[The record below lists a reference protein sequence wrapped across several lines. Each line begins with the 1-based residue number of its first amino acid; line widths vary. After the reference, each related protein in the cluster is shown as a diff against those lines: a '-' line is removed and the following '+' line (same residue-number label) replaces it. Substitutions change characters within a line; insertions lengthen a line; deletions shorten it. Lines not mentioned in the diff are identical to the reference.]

1 MATQLGDNVQGYT
14 LSAPERLFIAGEWR
28 APIDGGTLEVISPSR
43 GSVGARVAAAGPRDI
58 EAAVEAARDAFDN
71 GPWPRMP
78 MAERTAIVRKV
89 AALLRERLSET
100 AYATTLE
107 MGAPLPVARA
117 VAERAAALF
126 DDYSDIGDAYPIEDV
141 RLRTNGEYAVVV
153 SEPVGVVAA
162 IVPWNGPALLA
173 ALKVAPALV
182 AGCTVVLKPAPE
194 TPLDAYILAECLEE
208 AGVPA
213 GVFNLVPADRDASDH
228 LIRHPGIDKISFTG
242 STGVGK
248 HILRTVSDRVGRV
261 SLELGGKSAAIV
273 LEDADPELVV
283 SRLASEVTM
292 NTGQVCA
299 ALMRIIVPRSQS
311 RLYGEMLADA
321 VSQVR
326 VGDPFEQ
333 GTQVGPLAMKRQL
346 ERVQGYIDKGREEG
360 ATLMCGGGSPADL
373 DSGFYIQ
380 PTVFANVDRHMTI
393 AREEIFGPVASVIA
407 HDGADDAVRI
417 ANDSDY
423 GLHGGVF
430 TSDVDTAYAVARRLR
445 TGNVGHNI
453 RAIDWHMPFGGFK
466 QSGLGR
472 EGGVEGFRNFL
483 ETKTVYVAT
492 PPSQL
497 AKG

>member
-1 MATQLGDNVQGYT
+1 MATQLHDRDQGFT
-14 LSAPERLFIAGEWR
+14 IAEPERLYIGGEWR
-28 APIDGGTLEVISPSR
+28 APADGTYLDVVSPVD
-43 GSVGARVAAAGPRDI
+43 GAVGARVAAAGRQDI
-58 EAAVEAARDAFDN
+58 DAAVRAARDAFDN

-78 MAERTAIVRKV
+78 IVERAAIVRKIG
-89 AALLRERLSET
+89 ALLRERLDET
-100 AYATTLE
+100 AWATTLE
-107 MGAPLPVARA
+107 MGAPLPIAKS
-117 VAERAAALF
+117 VAERAAGLF
-126 DDYSDIGDAYPIEDV
+126 EEYAAIGQAYPVEDL
-141 RLRTNGEYAVVV
+141 RARTNGEYAVVV

-162 IVPWNGPALLA
+162 VVPWNGPALLA

-194 TPLDAYILAECLEE
+194 TPLDAYILAECIEA

-213 GVFNLVPADRDASDH
+213 GVFNLVPADREASDH
-228 LIRHPGIDKISFTG
+228 LIRHRDVDKISFTG

-248 HILRTVSDRVGRV
+248 HILRTTADRVARV
-261 SLELGGKSAAIV
+261 SLELGGKSAAII
-273 LEDADPELVV
+273 LDDADPDLVV
-283 SRLASEVTM
+283 SRMATEVTM

-299 ALMRIIVPRSQS
+299 ALMRVIVPRAQA
-311 RLYGEMLADA
+311 RMYGEMLADA
-321 VSQVR
+321 VSKIR
-326 VGDPFEQ
+326 VGNPFEQ

-346 ERVQGYIDKGREEG
+346 ERVEGYIGKGREEG
-360 ATLMCGGGSPADL
+360 ATLLCGGSRASDL
-373 DSGFYIQ
+373 GEGYYIQ
-380 PTVFANVDRHMTI
+380 PTVFANVERGMTI

-430 TSDVDTAYAVARRLR
+430 TRDVDTAYAVARKLR

-453 RAIDWHMPFGGFK
+453 RTIDWHMPFGGFK

-483 ETKTVYVAT
+483 EIKTVYVAT
-492 PPSQL
+492 PPSKL
-497 AKG
+497 ANG